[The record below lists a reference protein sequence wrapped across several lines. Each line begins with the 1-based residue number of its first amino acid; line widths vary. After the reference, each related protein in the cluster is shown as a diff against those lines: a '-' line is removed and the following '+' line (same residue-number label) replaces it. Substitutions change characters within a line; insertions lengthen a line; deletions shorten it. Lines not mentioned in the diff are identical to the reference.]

1 MAEQR
6 WVETPMFMLR
16 RDCVTRASSTWRA
29 GRFLEIGAGT
39 GALTQT
45 LIARGFSG
53 VCYDLGEA
61 NRQTLRRNLAK
72 FGNAIEVVD
81 SLTKLQ
87 PHTFDYVVAFEV
99 LEHIDAD
106 VEALRSWTRFL
117 RPGGT
122 IAVSVPAH
130 MRKFNDEDR
139 AVGHYRRY
147 EKRQLQ
153 QLFEMAG
160 CSDTRILSY
169 GFPLA
174 VMTRRGNQLLAY
186 MTSPQASA
194 VDQTQET
201 LSIRSGVER
210 SRASLRLSGILNRRT
225 LAPFILLQRAFF
237 GTDLGD
243 GYVAQAVYRPD
254 SQPLGA
260 R

>member
-1 MAEQR
+1 
-6 WVETPMFMLR
+6 
-16 RDCVTRASSTWRA
+16 
-29 GRFLEIGAGT
+29 
-39 GALTQT
+39 
-45 LIARGFSG
+45 
-53 VCYDLGEA
+53 
-61 NRQTLRRNLAK
+61 
-72 FGNAIEVVD
+72 
-81 SLTKLQ
+81 
-87 PHTFDYVVAFEV
+87 V